1 MAHWFSVGSG
11 GWIDLGKVVYSRR
24 TEATAERPAGMA
36 VWYDLGAD
44 HMLIEGEAAERLAS
58 RLDMLAAAAT
68 RATNGIK
75 D

>member
-24 TEATAERPAGMA
+24 TEPTDGRPAGIA
-36 VWYDLGAD
+36 VWYDLGAN
-44 HMLIEGEAAERLAS
+44 HIIIEGEAAERLAS

-68 RATNGIK
+68 RAAHGIK